1 MDVSDFFS
9 YLAVQG
15 SRIDGE
21 IFEGKGVIP
30 DIEVPFS
37 LEYCDINDP
46 QLEKAIDLLS
56 GAKH

>member
-1 MDVSDFFS
+1 M
-9 YLAVQG
+9 QG

-21 IFEGKGVIP
+21 MLEGKGVIP

-37 LEYCDINDP
+37 LEYCDMNDP

-56 GAKH
+56 